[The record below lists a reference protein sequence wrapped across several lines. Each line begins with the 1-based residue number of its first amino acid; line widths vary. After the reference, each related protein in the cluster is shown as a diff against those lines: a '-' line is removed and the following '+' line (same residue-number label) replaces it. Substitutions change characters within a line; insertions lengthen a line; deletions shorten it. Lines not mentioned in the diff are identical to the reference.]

1 MIGNNQSTLNLTPYF
16 LEDGTPLTDMI
27 EPSNKDG
34 KQNSNSIESGSF
46 SQIYLTKQKTQIG
59 SKMVMK
65 VVTLQSTDEAKKQ
78 AVIKNEK
85 EVVALIFAEL
95 QKNKPNSLPNVVTP
109 FTYGPLFNSSN
120 RNSKQINGH
129 YFMFEYLTG
138 QLTKLKF
145 NKVLSE
151 ENCAN
156 IIYQVANGLY
166 QLVALNKNFVH
177 RDISLNNIMY
187 VENNNGL
194 IQFKLIDFGTSILDA
209 NRNEQ
214 NSGITTALINAP
226 EILKQGDKKKF
237 SIVGNKED
245 VFSLGICLFMLLSQK
260 DKKYGNHVVLSS

>member
-1 MIGNNQSTLNLTPYF
+1 
-16 LEDGTPLTDMI
+16 
-27 EPSNKDG
+27 
-34 KQNSNSIESGSF
+34 
-46 SQIYLTKQKTQIG
+46 
-59 SKMVMK
+59 MVMK
-65 VVTLQSTDEAKKQ
+65 VVTLQPTDDAKKQ
-78 AVIKNEK
+78 TAIKNEK
-85 EVVALIFAEL
+85 EVVALIIADQ
-95 QKNKPNSLPNVVTP
+95 QKKKTNLLPNVVTP
-109 FTYGPLFNSSN
+109 YMNGPLFNSSKGK
-120 RNSKQINGH
+120 SKQIIGH

-156 IIYQVANGLY
+156 IIYQVANGLS
-166 QLVALNKNFVH
+166 QLVALNPNFVH

-226 EILKQGDKKKF
+226 EILKQGEKQKF

-245 VFSLGICLFMLLSQK
+245 VWSLGICLFMLLSQK
-260 DKKYGNHVVLSS
+260 DKMYGNHVVLSS